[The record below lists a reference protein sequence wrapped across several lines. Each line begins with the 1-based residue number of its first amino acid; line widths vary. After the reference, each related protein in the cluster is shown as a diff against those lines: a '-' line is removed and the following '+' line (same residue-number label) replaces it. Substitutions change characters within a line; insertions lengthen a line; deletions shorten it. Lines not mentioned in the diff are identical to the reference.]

1 MRGGR
6 RWVAGCV
13 VVACLQGCVTLSAE
27 SRAAEQML
35 LKADAL
41 AARGDERGAI
51 AAYGEVAARYPDLP
65 AGSRAGVLRDALD
78 TVQKLRAELRSR
90 DTDLAT
96 ARREV
101 AEWRRQL
108 ATREGDLA
116 RLHGDLARVHGDLAR
131 VHGELSVRDQEVSR
145 LRVEVAA
152 RQSDV
157 TRLSAES
164 ERLRADIDQLKRIDL
179 RIEQEGARWR

>member
-1 MRGGR
+1 ML
-6 RWVAGCV
+6 
-13 VVACLQGCVTLSAE
+13 VACLQGCATLSTE
-27 SRAAEQML
+27 SRAAEEML

-41 AARGDERGAI
+41 AARGDDRGAS
-51 AAYGEVAARYPDLP
+51 AAYAEVAARYPDLP
-65 AGSRAGVLRDALD
+65 AGSRARILRDALD
-78 TVQKLRAELRSR
+78 TVQRLRAEVQSR
-90 DTDLAT
+90 AT
-96 ARREV
+96 ELVAARREL
-101 AEWRRQL
+101 AERRREL
-108 ATREGDLA
+108 AVREADLARLHGDLA
-116 RLHGDLARVHGDLAR
+116 RLHGDLARVHG
-131 VHGELSVRDQEVSR
+131 ELGVRDQEVSR